1 MFMISKERIFAIS
14 NEQQF
19 NAAALSVFRFQAE
32 EVPIY
37 KDFITQLKIAPETID
52 HYSQIPFL
60 PISFFKT
67 HRVVA
72 TNVSCETTFTSSGT
86 TGQTPSKHLL
96 DDYAF
101 YIENTIRIF
110 EKQYEHPSQYS
121 VLALLPSYLE
131 RSGSSLIAMTKA
143 FIDLGNRGGFFLHN
157 LNELAEQIAA
167 NEKEQRKTLL
177 LGVTYALLD
186 FAELHPMPLMYTTI
200 IETGGMKGRREELT
214 REEVHHLLK
223 KAFHVKEIHSEYG
236 MTELLSQAYAKKN
249 GLFHCPPWMKVL
261 CRDTTDP
268 LQWAKTGKTGGI
280 NIIDLA
286 NRHSCAF
293 IATEDLG
300 KTHIDGSFEILG
312 RFDQAEARGCNLMTL

>member
-1 MFMISKERIFAIS
+1 MISKEHVFAIS
-14 NEQQF
+14 SEQQF
-19 NAAALSVFRFQAE
+19 NSAALSVFRYQAA

-37 KDFITQLKIAPETID
+37 KDFIAQLKIAPEAIN

-67 HRVVA
+67 HRVLA
-72 TNVSCETTFTSSGT
+72 TNMTCEATFTSSGT
-86 TGQTPSKHLL
+86 TGQTPSKHEVN
-96 DDYAF
+96 DYAF
-101 YIENTIRIF
+101 YIENTVRIF
-110 EKQYEHPSQYS
+110 EEQYAHPSQYC

-143 FIDLGNRGGFFLHN
+143 FIDLGTRGGFFLHN
-157 LNELAEQIAA
+157 LNELAEQLAA
-167 NEKEQRKTLL
+167 NEQAKRKTLL

-186 FAELHPMPLMYTTI
+186 FAELWPMPLVNTTVL
-200 IETGGMKGRREELT
+200 ETGGMKGRRQELT
-214 REEVHHLLK
+214 REEVHLILK
-223 KAFHVKEIHSEYG
+223 NAFHLKEIHSEYG
-236 MTELLSQAYAKKN
+236 MTELLSQAYAKKD
-249 GLFHCPPWMKVL
+249 GLFHCPTWMKVL

-268 LQWAKTGKTGGI
+268 LQWAEIGKTGGV

-300 KTHIDGSFEILG
+300 KTYANGSFEILG
-312 RFDQAEARGCNLMTL
+312 RFDQAEARGCNLMAI